1 MSVPI
6 PVKALLHN
14 QIRLNMES
22 LMLSPMT
29 AKQGLSKFLCSVLP
43 KKEGRS
49 RSANQHLPA
58 QHKLPNHALRLPCA
72 PYKESYPALTNQQM
86 PRITSLFL
94 LMLVYKNLLPFKA
107 LLTSFQLTRLDAT

>member
-72 PYKESYPALTNQQM
+72 PYKESYPALTNHKC
-86 PRITSLFL
+86 PG
-94 LMLVYKNLLPFKA
+94 
-107 LLTSFQLTRLDAT
+107 